1 MNWQGHPEG
10 METIQSLGIPEAIG
24 GYALAAALLTMLPGP
39 DTAIVLVTA
48 INAGRAA
55 AVRAALG
62 IGVGL
67 LMWGTAAG
75 LGLAAM
81 LRASAEV
88 YTVFKFACAAYLL
101 WLGFNAIRSALRR
114 RRLGAPAQAE
124 VETKRR
130 FTLPWGFR
138 QALLTAMLNPK
149 LGVFFVAFLPQFIPP
164 GTSTMGMTMLFS
176 AIQAAEAI
184 VWFLVV
190 GSLASAARSWLSRP
204 RVRRAMA
211 GVTGTVFVFFAARVA
226 TE

>member
-1 MNWQGHPEG
+1 
-10 METIQSLGIPEAIG
+10 METMNAIPEAIG
-24 GYALAAALLTMLPGP
+24 AYALAAALLTMLPGP
-39 DTAIVLVTA
+39 DTAVVLATA

-88 YTVFKFACAAYLL
+88 YVVFKFACAAYLL
-101 WLGFNAIRSALRR
+101 WLAFTSLRAALKRR
-114 RRLGAPAQAE
+114 RNGATVQPHVE
-124 VETKRR
+124 VRR
-130 FTLPWGFR
+130 RIALPWGFR
-138 QALLTAMLNPK
+138 QALLTAALNPK
-149 LGVFFVAFLPQFIPP
+149 LGVFFVAFLPQFIPE

-184 VWFLVV
+184 VWFLVI
-190 GSLASAARSWLSRP
+190 GSLASAARSWLGRP
-204 RVRRAMA
+204 RVRRVLAS
-211 GVTGTVFVFFAARVA
+211 VTGAVFLFFAVRVA
-226 TE
+226 TD

>member
-1 MNWQGHPEG
+1 MN
-10 METIQSLGIPEAIG
+10 GIPEAIG
-24 GYALAAALLTMLPGP
+24 AYAIAAALLTMLPGP

-101 WLGFNAIRSALRR
+101 WLGFTSLRAALRR
-114 RRLGAPAQAE
+114 RRNGAAAHDE
-124 VETKRR
+124 VDVKRR
-130 FTLPWGFR
+130 LRLPWGFR

-164 GTSTMGMTMLFS
+164 GTSAFGMTMLFS
-176 AIQAAEAI
+176 AIQATEAI
-184 VWFLVV
+184 IWFLVI
-190 GSLASAARSWLSRP
+190 GSLAGMARSWLSRP

-211 GVTGTVFVFFAARVA
+211 GVTGTIFVFFAARVA

>member
-1 MNWQGHPEG
+1 MSWSGQSEG
-10 METIQSLGIPEAIG
+10 MEINEAIAA
-24 GYALAAALLTMLPGP
+24 YALAAALLTMLPGP

-67 LMWGTAAG
+67 IAWGTAAG

-88 YTVFKFACAAYLL
+88 YTVFKFACAAYLI
-101 WLGFNAIRSALRR
+101 WLGFTSLRAALKRR
-114 RRLGAPAQAE
+114 REGTPAQTE
-124 VETKRR
+124 LKRR

-164 GTSTMGMTMLFS
+164 GSSAFGMTMLFS
-176 AIQAAEAI
+176 AIQATEAI
-184 VWFLVV
+184 VWFLVI
-190 GSLASAARSWLSRP
+190 GSLASAARTWLSRP
-204 RVRRAMA
+204 RVRRSIA
-211 GVTGTVFVFFAARVA
+211 GLTGAVFVFFGVRVA
-226 TE
+226 TD

>member
-1 MNWQGHPEG
+1 MN
-10 METIQSLGIPEAIG
+10 GIPEAIG
-24 GYALAAALLTMLPGP
+24 AYALAAALLTMLPGP

-67 LMWGTAAG
+67 LMWGAAAG

-88 YTVFKFACAAYLL
+88 YTVFKFVCAAYLL
-101 WLGFNAIRSALRR
+101 WLGVNAIRSALRR
-114 RRLGAPAQAE
+114 RRQGAPAQREGEGE
-124 VETKRR
+124 VRRR

-149 LGVFFVAFLPQFIPP
+149 LGVFFVAFLPQFIPA
-164 GTSTMGMTMLFS
+164 GTSTVGMTMLFS
-176 AIQAAEAI
+176 AIQATEAI
-184 VWFLVV
+184 VWFLVI

-204 RVRRAMA
+204 RVRRALA
-211 GVTGTVFVFFAARVA
+211 GLTGTVFVFFGLRVA
-226 TE
+226 AE

>member
-1 MNWQGHPEG
+1 
-10 METIQSLGIPEAIG
+10 METITGIPEAIG
-24 GYALAAALLTMLPGP
+24 AYALAAALLTMLPGP
-39 DTAIVLVTA
+39 DTAIVLATA

-67 LMWGTAAG
+67 LLWGAAAG

-88 YTVFKFACAAYLL
+88 YLVFKFACAAYLL
-101 WLGFNAIRSALRR
+101 WLAFTSLRAALKRRRDGAAPQRQAEAR
-114 RRLGAPAQAE
+114 RRLS
-124 VETKRR
+124 
-130 FTLPWGFR
+130 LPWGFR
-138 QALLTAMLNPK
+138 QALLTAALNPK
-149 LGVFFVAFLPQFIPP
+149 LGVFFVAFLPQFIPE

-184 VWFLVV
+184 VWFLVI
-190 GSLASAARSWLSRP
+190 GSLASAARSWLGRP
-204 RVRRAMA
+204 RVRRALA
-211 GVTGTVFVFFAARVA
+211 SVTGAVFVVFAVRVA

>member
-1 MNWQGHPEG
+1 MN
-10 METIQSLGIPEAIG
+10 GIPEAIG
-24 GYALAAALLTMLPGP
+24 AYALAAALLTMLPGP

-48 INAGRAA
+48 INGGRAA

-88 YTVFKFACAAYLL
+88 YTVFKFACAGYLL
-101 WLGFNAIRSALRR
+101 WLGFSSLRAAMRR
-114 RRLGAPAQAE
+114 RRTGAAAQDEGE
-124 VETKRR
+124 VKRR

-164 GTSTMGMTMLFS
+164 DASPLGMTMLFS
-176 AIQAAEAI
+176 AIQATEAI
-184 VWFLVV
+184 VWFLVI
-190 GSLASAARSWLSRP
+190 GGLASMARAWLNRP
-204 RVRRAMA
+204 RVRRAIA
-211 GVTGTVFVFFAARVA
+211 GVTGTIFVFFAARVA

>member
-1 MNWQGHPEG
+1 MN
-10 METIQSLGIPEAIG
+10 GIPEAIG
-24 GYALAAALLTMLPGP
+24 AYALAAALLTMLPGP

-48 INAGRAA
+48 INGGRAA

-62 IGVGL
+62 IGAGL
-67 LMWGTAAG
+67 LMWGAAAG

-101 WLGFNAIRSALRR
+101 WLAFTSLRAALRR
-114 RRLGAPAQAE
+114 RRHGAPAHDE
-124 VETKRR
+124 VEVKRR

-164 GTSTMGMTMLFS
+164 GTSPLGMTMIFS
-176 AIQAAEAI
+176 AVQATEAI
-184 VWFLVV
+184 VWFLVI
-190 GSLASAARSWLSRP
+190 GSLASIARTWLNRP

-211 GVTGTVFVFFAARVA
+211 GVTGTIFVLFAARVA